1 MENPFPADP
10 QHTAH
15 NEPHPVSE
23 PKLSQ
28 PSESGAHAS
37 ELTPSRSTED
47 AHAESQNADTVATA
61 HKDSN
66 LEAHAPENPTFEN
79 RQPDV
84 QEEPSLEATP
94 AGDQHEASD
103 AHAREEK
110 PSQNSPEHVEAHA
123 HETGSLEDFAARA
136 LRGRLNS
143 DEESEA
149 AVVLK
154 EALLG
159 GRTDVAKA
167 VAATPSLPW
176 IVSVQ
181 ATAGAWPE
189 MKPSFRSQFLAGL
202 ARTQGEQAARIRLSL
217 ARGLFKVDQAA
228 ALKLIL
234 LTLKLLRNKET
245 GLLEGKGP
253 ALFAN
258 VLIGRG
264 KAWALQLPLQNLKPV
279 EADLL
284 VFAALHGAFHA
295 PQAPIAQLSIL
306 KWAAAADRLTRL
318 PEALE
323 ALILKGIGRW
333 SGKWQGALRKEVT
346 PIPESWAQSLKDPSA
361 KQPQPKNRNSAEP
374 AEKTDAGET
383 PEDEQSGDE
392 EIKRGHASGEHEDD
406 AHRETEDSG
415 NEDIDHDDDEDED
428 DDESEDQEAE
438 EKPSRQKQRPVY
450 VSKTVPNHGQANQ
463 PQHAGRRGGGQAQFN
478 LQDTL
483 RQIDNYVAGL
493 RNELASTQ
501 KQLRQ
506 REDDPRRGRRN
517 ERPAPVVVPGEL
529 STEELL
535 RLNQQLESRNAELK
549 ARIDELTIDSE
560 ERAASSGLTT
570 DSEPPDASTQLRTL
584 LGFKLRDD
592 YEDFLA
598 LQQEAR
604 DLVVQQHYRTV
615 LQHVFEVLVGE
626 GIHFPPSETEKNA

>member
-1 MENPFPADP
+1 MENPFPAEP
-10 QHTAH
+10 QHTAP
-15 NEPHPVSE
+15 NEPHPVSD
-23 PKLSQ
+23 PQLSHH
-28 PSESGAHAS
+28 SESGANAS
-37 ELTPSRSTED
+37 ELTASAPSQDVHSEAQAPEDPSVEISARNDLDAPLHENSTGEEE
-47 AHAESQNADTVATA
+47 HEVV
-61 HKDSN
+61 
-66 LEAHAPENPTFEN
+66 HAPE
-79 RQPDV
+79 R
-84 QEEPSLEATP
+84 
-94 AGDQHEASD
+94 GD
-103 AHAREEK
+103 HAAED
-110 PSQNSPEHVEAHA
+110 SPEHPEAPA
-123 HETGSLEDFAARA
+123 HEPGTLEDFAARA
-136 LRGRLNS
+136 LKGRLNS
-143 DEESEA
+143 DEESEVA
-149 AVVLK
+149 ALLR

-159 GRTDVAKA
+159 GRADVAKA
-167 VAATPSLPW
+167 VAATPTLPW

-279 EADLL
+279 DADLL
-284 VFAALHGAFHA
+284 VFAALHGAFYA

-306 KWAAAADRLTRL
+306 KWAAAAERLTRL

-323 ALILKGIGRW
+323 ALIIKGIGRW
-333 SGKWQGALRKEVT
+333 SGKWQAALRKEVT
-346 PIPESWAQSLKDPSA
+346 PIPESWAQGLKEPSA
-361 KQPQPKNRNSAEP
+361 KQPHPQNRNSAEGS
-374 AEKTDAGET
+374 EKDEATET
-383 PEDEQSGDE
+383 PEDEQTSDDDGKRTHSSGGHEDVSHREDADSEDE
-392 EIKRGHASGEHEDD
+392 EIDD
-406 AHRETEDSG
+406 D
-415 NEDIDHDDDEDED
+415 DDDDDEDAED
-428 DDESEDQEAE
+428 AE
-438 EKPSRQKQRPVY
+438 EKPSKHNKRPVY
-450 VSKTVPNHGQANQ
+450 VSKTVPNHGNPPQ
-463 PQHAGRRGGGQAQFN
+463 PQHSGRRGGGQAQFN

-483 RQIDNYVAGL
+483 RQIDTYVAGL
-493 RNELASTQ
+493 RNELVSTQ

-506 REDDPRRGRRN
+506 REDDPRRSRRN
-517 ERPAPVVVPGEL
+517 ERPSPVVVPGEL

-570 DSEPPDASTQLRTL
+570 DSETPDPSTQLRTL

-592 YEDFLA
+592 YEDFNA

-626 GIHFPPSETEKNA
+626 GIHFPPSEDEKNA